1 MEKRDLLVILAAI
14 CIVLLLAMYVK
25 PLITGQEVKIIPA
38 ELEGLLSGKD
48 DSAHVESPDDSFYFP
63 TPTPEPGPSYTS
75 IIPDSFA
82 PDDPNA
88 TIEIIGRGFTPS
100 MGIIVDKEGINQ
112 TLTTRLEEDRLVAYN
127 LSLTKGRWVVKFFDS
142 TSNVTYTTQHV
153 VNVIPT
159 PTPDPGWDGKPVSIS
174 PEEEIR
180 YGILPREYPVTS
192 DQRYSF
198 AVPPVQL
205 KTYTTINGKNSQI
218 TGPINIPSQ
227 YWELWYSVDLPEDL
241 QNPMMEEISKDE
253 ADRVQSL
260 SSVIPSFQIT
270 VIDYETKDV
279 IRQITPTGGLDPKVW
294 KGIFGREESEKTTIL
309 SETGDEIEVSWD
321 PRPWKD
327 KFFDGSRSFQL
338 EIIPMHITSYSI
350 EIKVPDP
357 ATGNQM
363 TSEDKINWG
372 EYFGSLADRY
382 VTLYN
387 GNFTYE
393 PNRTKMLDLFSLD
406 IRRNKGDAAIIQEL
420 SLMKSAGIKIKEY
433 ERTNS
438 FYRLHEGNLK
448 GYFIQKKNGDDTKIP
463 YEIDLIN
470 ENGIWRINTL
480 PIIRY

>member
-1 MEKRDLLVILAAI
+1 MEQRDLLVILAAI

-38 ELEGLLSGKD
+38 ELEDLLSGEVNNSND
-48 DSAHVESPDDSFYFP
+48 ESSDASFFFP
-63 TPTPEPGPSYTS
+63 TPTPEPGPSYTN
-75 IIPDSFA
+75 IIPDSLA

-88 TIEIIGRGFTPS
+88 TIEIIGRGFSPTMS
-100 MGIIVDKEGINQ
+100 ILVDKEGVNK
-112 TLTTRLEEDRLVAYN
+112 TLDTKIEGDRLVAYN
-127 LSLTKGRWVVKFFDS
+127 LSLTEGKWVVKFFDS
-142 TSNVTYTTQHV
+142 RNNVTYTTQHV

-159 PTPDPGWDGKPVSIS
+159 PTPDPGWDGVPISIT
-174 PEEEIR
+174 PAEQIR
-180 YGILPREYPVTS
+180 YGVLPREYPVTS

-205 KTYTTINGKNSQI
+205 RTFTTINGKNSQI

-227 YWELWYSVDLPEDL
+227 YWELWYTVNLPEDL

-253 ADRVQSL
+253 VERVQSL
-260 SSVIPSFQIT
+260 SAVTPSFQIK

-279 IRQITPTGGLDPKVW
+279 IRQITPTGGLDPKIW
-294 KGIFGREESEKTTIL
+294 KGLFGREESEKTTIL
-309 SETGDEIEVSWD
+309 SESGDDIEVSWD

-338 EIIPMHITSYSI
+338 EIIPQYVTSYTI

-357 ATGNQM
+357 TIAGQVI
-363 TSEDKINWG
+363 SDKINWG
-372 EYFGSLADRY
+372 EYFGQLADRY
-382 VTLYN
+382 VVQYG

-393 PNRTKMLDLFSLD
+393 PNRTKMLDLFSFEL
-406 IRRNKGDAAIIQEL
+406 RRNKGDATIIQQL
-420 SLMKSAGIKIKEY
+420 SLMKSAGISIKGY

-448 GYFIQKKNGDDTKIP
+448 GNFIQEKNDYDIKIP